1 MKHLIVIILLA
12 RIVFSQSGENQT
24 FKLQDGTVIVGLVIE
39 ETETAFIIQTK
50 YGSVTLNKDELVRT
64 EYEIKLKTGETF
76 SGIKLSETDII
87 IKLDTKLGVLD
98 IEKSDILDMKE
109 SGQVTK
115 AGEKKAGPTT
125 TSYRRAYSLSD
136 MLFGTGTRG
145 SSEKDIEF
153 AMGEERLIDTFF
165 DPTAY
170 VLDDGTLYLSGL
182 SFAFGLSDKLQLSS
196 RWFDFFWGNFN
207 IRPKYMLFHKGN
219 WEKESA
225 LAIGGHFH
233 TYWKPNKVVWKT
245 GNVDVISK
253 RNDIWDDDREW
264 ISVPDTTINY
274 NYGGYFPLGSDI
286 KGSTNHC
293 SDCDNDGLLDVVET
307 DDLDFMVEF
316 FTTYTFSKARKGM
329 RGRVS
334 STVGAMV
341 QIPMSNRYKWSSGET
356 IIPYRIFWGTD
367 VDITPQL
374 KMVGEAFYDPFFLD
388 LNHRTDDDDCDFPSE
403 CIFGSNY
410 TYKTSETNEITE
422 DDFHSVRPIHFDF
435 GFMYA
440 VNEHFR
446 FGIHTQPYIIS
457 FYWKF

>member
-1 MKHLIVIILLA
+1 MKNLLVIILLSGL
-12 RIVFSQSGENQT
+12 VFSQSGESQS
-24 FKLQDGTVIVGLVIE
+24 FKLQDGTVIVGLIIE
-39 ETETAFIIQTK
+39 ETETTFIIQTK

-76 SGIKLSETDII
+76 SGIKLSETDMI

-109 SGQVTK
+109 SGQVTET
-115 AGEKKAGPTT
+115 GEKKSGKT
-125 TSYRRAYSLSD
+125 TSYQRSYSLFD
-136 MLFGTGTRG
+136 VLFGTTSG
-145 SSEKDIEF
+145 SPEKDIEF

-233 TYWKPNKVVWKT
+233 TYWQPNKVVWQDDT
-245 GNVDVISK
+245 VMVCIDGGDYNNCISEK
-253 RNDIWDDDREW
+253 R
-264 ISVPDTTINY
+264 
-274 NYGGYFPLGSDI
+274 NYGGYFPIGATV
-286 KGSTNHC
+286 KGTT
-293 SDCDNDGLLDVVET
+293 DYYDDKVLDVNQT
-307 DDLDFMVEF
+307 DDLDYMVEF
-316 FTTYTFSKARKGM
+316 FTAYTFSKARKGM

-334 STVGAMV
+334 STVGAFV
-341 QIPMSNRYKWSSGET
+341 QIPTNTDIY
-356 IIPYRIFWGTD
+356 PYRLFGSVD
-367 VDITPQL
+367 VDITRQL
-374 KMVGEAFYDPFFLD
+374 KMVGEVFYDPFFLD
-388 LNHRTDDDDCDFPSE
+388 LYQRTDFEGPFTPHYAYKVSE
-403 CIFGSNY
+403 NPV
-410 TYKTSETNEITE
+410 KK
-422 DDFHSVRPIHFDF
+422 DDFNNIRPIHFDF

-446 FGIHTQPYIIS
+446 FGIHNQIPIIA

>member
-1 MKHLIVIILLA
+1 MKNLLVIILLSGL
-12 RIVFSQSGENQT
+12 IFSQSGENLT

-39 ETETAFIIQTK
+39 ETETTFIIQTK

-64 EYEIKLKTGETF
+64 EYEIKLNSGETF
-76 SGIKLSETDII
+76 SGTKLSETDTSIQL
-87 IKLDTKLGVLD
+87 KTKVGVLN
-98 IEKSDILDMKE
+98 IEKADILDMKE
-109 SGQVTK
+109 SGQVTQ
-115 AGEKKAGPTT
+115 AGEKKAGSTT

-136 MLFGTGTRG
+136 LLFGTGTRG
-145 SSEKDIEF
+145 SFEKDIEF

-233 TYWKPNKVVWKT
+233 TYWRPNKVVWQDGT
-245 GNVDVISK
+245 VDVCDDNSNDNGNGCNTISK
-253 RNDIWDDDREW
+253 
-264 ISVPDTTINY
+264 
-274 NYGGYFPLGSDI
+274 NYGGYFPIGATVEETTDYYDD
-286 KGSTNHC
+286 KV
-293 SDCDNDGLLDVVET
+293 LDVNQTE
-307 DDLDFMVEF
+307 DLDFMLEF
-316 FTTYTFSKARKGM
+316 FTAYTFSKARKGM

-334 STVGAMV
+334 STVGAFV
-341 QIPMSNRYKWSSGET
+341 QIPTNTDVY
-356 IIPYRIFWGTD
+356 PYRLFGSVD
-367 VDITPQL
+367 VDLTRQL
-374 KMVGEAFYDPFFLD
+374 KMVGEVFYDPFFLD
-388 LNHRTDDDDCDFPSE
+388 LYQRTDFEGP
-403 CIFGSNY
+403 FTPHY
-410 TYKTSETNEITE
+410 AYKVSGENPVTK
-422 DDFHSVRPIHFDF
+422 DDFNNIRPIHFDF

-446 FGIHTQPYIIS
+446 FGIHNQIPIIA

>member
-1 MKHLIVIILLA
+1 MKYILVIILFIGL
-12 RIVFSQSGENQT
+12 IFSQSGENQS
-24 FKLQDGTVIVGLVIE
+24 FKLQDGTVIIGLVTE
-39 ETETAFIIQTK
+39 ETEATFIIQTK

-76 SGIKLSETDII
+76 SGIKLSETDIV

-109 SGQVTK
+109 SGQVTQ

-145 SSEKDIEF
+145 SPEKDIEF

-233 TYWKPNKVVWKT
+233 TYWQPNKVVWQADT
-245 GNVDVISK
+245 VMVCIDGGDYNNCISEK
-253 RNDIWDDDREW
+253 R
-264 ISVPDTTINY
+264 
-274 NYGGYFPLGSDI
+274 NYGGYFPIGATV
-286 KGSTNHC
+286 KGTT
-293 SDCDNDGLLDVVET
+293 DYYDDKVLDVNQT
-307 DDLDFMVEF
+307 DDLDYMVEF
-316 FTTYTFSKARKGM
+316 FTAYTFSKARKGM

-334 STVGAMV
+334 STVGAFV
-341 QIPMSNRYKWSSGET
+341 QIPTNTDIY
-356 IIPYRIFWGTD
+356 PYRLFGSVD
-367 VDITPQL
+367 VDITRQL
-374 KMVGEAFYDPFFLD
+374 KMVGEVFYDPFFLD
-388 LNHRTDDDDCDFPSE
+388 LYQRTDFEGPFTPHYAYKVSE
-403 CIFGSNY
+403 NSV
-410 TYKTSETNEITE
+410 TK
-422 DDFHSVRPIHFDF
+422 DDFNNIRPIHFDF

-446 FGIHTQPYIIS
+446 FGIHNQIPIIA

>member
-1 MKHLIVIILLA
+1 MKFYYAILLIIFA
-12 RIVFSQSGENQT
+12 SLFAQEQT
-24 FKLQDGTVIVGLVIE
+24 FKLQDGTVIVGSVQE
-39 ETETAFIIQTK
+39 ETETTYIIETK
-50 YGSVTLNKDELVRT
+50 YGSVTLNKNELVQT
-64 EYEIKLKTGETF
+64 EYEIKLNSGETF
-76 SGIKLSETDII
+76 SGTKLSETDTSIQL
-87 IKLDTKLGVLD
+87 KTKVGVLN
-98 IEKSDILDMKE
+98 IEKTDILDMKE
-109 SGQVTK
+109 SGQVTQ
-115 AGEKKAGPTT
+115 AGEKKAGSTT

-136 MLFGTGTRG
+136 LLFGTGTRG

-233 TYWKPNKVVWKT
+233 TYWQPNKVVWQDGT
-245 GNVDVISK
+245 VDVC
-253 RNDIWDDDREW
+253 DDN
-264 ISVPDTTINY
+264 SNY
-274 NYGGYFPLGSDI
+274 DGNECNKTLTNYGGYFPIGATVEGITDY
-286 KGSTNHC
+286 
-293 SDCDNDGLLDVVET
+293 NDDKVLDVNQTE
-307 DDLDFMVEF
+307 DLDFMLEF
-316 FTTYTFSKARKGM
+316 FTAYTFSKARKGM

-334 STVGAMV
+334 STVGAFV
-341 QIPMSNRYKWSSGET
+341 QIPTNTDVY
-356 IIPYRIFWGTD
+356 PYRLFGSVD
-367 VDITPQL
+367 VDITRQL
-374 KMVGEAFYDPFFLD
+374 KMVGEVFYDPFFLD
-388 LNHRTDDDDCDFPSE
+388 LYQRTDFEGPFTPHYAYKVSE
-403 CIFGSNY
+403 NPV
-410 TYKTSETNEITE
+410 TK
-422 DDFHSVRPIHFDF
+422 DDFNNIRPIHFDF

-446 FGIHTQPYIIS
+446 FGIHNQIPIIA

>member
-1 MKHLIVIILLA
+1 MKFYYSILLFISA
-12 RIVFSQSGENQT
+12 PLFAQEQT
-24 FKLQDGTVIVGLVIE
+24 FKLQDGTVIVGSVQE
-39 ETETAFIIQTK
+39 ETETTYIIVTK
-50 YGSVTLNKDELVRT
+50 YGSVTLNKNELVQT
-64 EYEIKLKTGETF
+64 EYEIKLNSGETF
-76 SGIKLSETDII
+76 SGTKLSETDTSIQL
-87 IKLDTKLGVLD
+87 KTKVGVLN
-98 IEKSDILDMKE
+98 IEKTDILDMKE
-109 SGQVTK
+109 SGQVTQ
-115 AGEKKAGPTT
+115 AGEKKAGSTT

-136 MLFGTGTRG
+136 LLFGTGTRG

-233 TYWKPNKVVWKT
+233 TYWQPNKVVWQADIVMVCIDGG
-245 GNVDVISK
+245 GNNNCTSEK
-253 RNDIWDDDREW
+253 R
-264 ISVPDTTINY
+264 
-274 NYGGYFPLGSDI
+274 NYGGYFPIGATV
-286 KGSTNHC
+286 KGST
-293 SDCDNDGLLDVVET
+293 DYYDDKVLDVNQT
-307 DDLDFMVEF
+307 DDLDYMVEF
-316 FTTYTFSKARKGM
+316 FTAYTFSKARKGM

-334 STVGAMV
+334 STVGAFV
-341 QIPMSNRYKWSSGET
+341 QIPTNTDVY
-356 IIPYRIFWGTD
+356 PYRLFGSVD
-367 VDITPQL
+367 VDITRQL
-374 KMVGEAFYDPFFLD
+374 KMVGEVFYDPFFLD
-388 LNHRTDDDDCDFPSE
+388 LYQRTDFEGPFTPHYAYKVSE
-403 CIFGSNY
+403 NPV
-410 TYKTSETNEITE
+410 KK
-422 DDFHSVRPIHFDF
+422 DDFNNIRPIHFDF

-446 FGIHTQPYIIS
+446 FGIHNQIPIIA